1 MFFSEL
7 ILFCL
12 GGGGYVLLE
21 LLWRGFSHPS
31 MFFLGGLCF
40 RLLGLFRRHL
50 PPLLVPFAGAAAIT
64 ALELATGLLLN
75 RLLGLQVWDYAA
87 QPGNLLG
94 QICPAYSLLWIPVS
108 AAGAALDFFL
118 TRRFLPPHRRGTAP

>member
-7 ILFCL
+7 ILFSL

-21 LLWRGFSHPS
+21 LLWRGWSHPS

-40 RLLGLFRRHL
+40 RLLGLFRRRL

-64 ALELATGLLLN
+64 VLELAVGLLVN
-75 RLLGLQVWDYAA
+75 RLLGLSVWDYSSL
-87 QPGNLLG
+87 PGNLLG
-94 QICPAYSLLWIPVS
+94 QICPRYSLLWVLVS
-108 AAGAALDFFL
+108 AAGAAVDFLL
-118 TRRFLPPHRRGTAP
+118 TERFPRLRPRDTAP

>member
-75 RLLGLQVWDYAA
+75 RLLGLQVWDSAA
-87 QPGNLLG
+87 QPGTLRG
-94 QICPAYSLLWIPVS
+94 QSCPADSLLWIPVS
-108 AAGAALDFFL
+108 AAGAALDGL
-118 TRRFLPPHRRGTAP
+118 LSRRFLPPRRRGTAP